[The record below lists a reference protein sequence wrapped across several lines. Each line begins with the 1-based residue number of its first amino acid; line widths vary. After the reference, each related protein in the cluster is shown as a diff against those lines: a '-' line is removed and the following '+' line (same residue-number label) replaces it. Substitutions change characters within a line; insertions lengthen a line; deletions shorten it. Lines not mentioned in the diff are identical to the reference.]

1 MQTNTAFRSSLAAP
15 PCATSR
21 SMVGKS
27 STVWLRRQR
36 QVTSAWSTPSRDS
49 ATEAISEAVSI
60 ESSTSAFARLLRSLD
75 DGQQLAAARALRLQ
89 GDCPPALPRHLESHK
104 QMVGREDL
112 RRPLRPLG
120 HQHAVGAALVHR
132 QLLRLLRRLQPVE
145 VRVIEFALPTLVL
158 AHQYERLRR
167 HAPLEPHTAG
177 DPLHEHRLA

>member
-120 HQHAVGAALVHR
+120 HQHPVGAVLVHPH
-132 QLLRLLRRLQPVE
+132 LHPPPLPRRPQPVE

-177 DPLHEHRLA
+177 DP